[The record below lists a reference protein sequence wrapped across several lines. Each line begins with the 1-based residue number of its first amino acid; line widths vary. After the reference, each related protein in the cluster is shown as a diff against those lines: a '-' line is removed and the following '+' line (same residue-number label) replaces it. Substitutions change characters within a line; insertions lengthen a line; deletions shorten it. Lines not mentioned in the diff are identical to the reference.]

1 MILPSKAMTL
11 RPILLLACLPL
22 TSAFGEVRTYSSK
35 DGQKTFRGELIDYEA
50 ETLKATMRLPRGKI
64 MEFKVT
70 LLSKEDQKYVET
82 QAPILQAQKSLSLE
96 TKHYS
101 NRTDKNKPAQGQ
113 WHFEKYDH
121 NYIIT
126 IENSRNEMLKEVEIE
141 YTFFIERNRR
151 EYQNKIEKVTGSGT
165 IDLVLANSTETLT
178 TKSANL
184 ELWSDNPVM
193 PTGGGGG

>member
-1 MILPSKAMTL
+1 MKIGKL
-11 RPILLLACLPL
+11 LLLACLPL
-22 TSAFGEVRTYSSK
+22 TSAFGEVRTYTSK
-35 DGQKTFRGELIDYEA
+35 DGQKTFRGELIGYDA
-50 ETLKATMRLPRGKI
+50 ATKKAKMRLPRGKI
-64 MEFKVT
+64 MEFQVT
-70 LLSKEDQKYVET
+70 LLSKEDQKHVET
-82 QAPILQAQKSLSLE
+82 QAPILQAQKSLSVE

-101 NRTDKNKPAQGQ
+101 KRTGKNKPAQGQ

-126 IENSRNEMLKEVEIE
+126 IENSRDEMLKDVEVE

-151 EYQNKIEKVTGSGT
+151 EYQNKIEKVTGSGS
-165 IDLVLANSTETLT
+165 IDLVLANGTETVT